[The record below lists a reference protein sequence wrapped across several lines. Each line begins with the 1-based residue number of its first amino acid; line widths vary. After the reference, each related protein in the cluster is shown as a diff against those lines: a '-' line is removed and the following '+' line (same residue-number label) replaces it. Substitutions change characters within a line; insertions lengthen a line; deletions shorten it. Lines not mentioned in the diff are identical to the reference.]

1 VNMEDDYDC
10 IVIFQD
16 LHYVRLQNSYDSSN
30 TPEIRKV
37 AKIL

>member
-1 VNMEDDYDC
+1 MESDYDC
-10 IVIFQD
+10 IAILQD

-37 AKIL
+37 TKIL